1 MTSIKEVDLFLSA
14 LKEKLQFHPIG
25 IVFRPRNKNLDTIAL
40 LDIVPGHRNEVIK
53 KLTPLNYMGGPKNN
67 LEDPR
72 QPEYYE
78 FGIMIKGYE
87 VYIKISM
94 GLLNKPIDCMS
105 FHIAEY
111 EINYPFKE
119 KRNER

>member
-40 LDIVPGHRNEVIK
+40 L
-53 KLTPLNYMGGPKNN
+53 
-67 LEDPR
+67 
-72 QPEYYE
+72 
-78 FGIMIKGYE
+78 
-87 VYIKISM
+87 
-94 GLLNKPIDCMS
+94 PIDCMS